1 MDGDNSENDLV
12 GAVSQHS
19 KDSGLHPNNSK
30 SSQNRKGILQI
41 GKEFCKETQMG
52 FKEILGIST

>member
-41 GKEFCKETQMG
+41 GKEFCKESRWDLRR
-52 FKEILGIST
+52 F

>member
-41 GKEFCKETQMG
+41 GKEFCKETQME
-52 FKEILGIST
+52 FKEVLGIST